1 LTSHIN
7 LPIFRHES
15 DPDIGPGL
23 FDLDSGKYDIIRSN
37 KPADQWLGVPTTLM
51 KCRHCDSEAK
61 AVCVFCGRAV
71 CATHRQAKDYYVGY
85 GEKHARALLIA
96 SSPTAADV
104 RDASWCGVCEVD
116 YAETY

>member
-1 LTSHIN
+1 M
-7 LPIFRHES
+7 
-15 DPDIGPGL
+15 
-23 FDLDSGKYDIIRSN
+23 
-37 KPADQWLGVPTTLM
+37 LGVTTTVM
-51 KCRHCDSEAK
+51 KCWHCDSEAK

-96 SSPTAADV
+96 SSPTAAHV
-104 RDASWCGVCEVD
+104 RDASWCGVCEVN